1 MGILV
6 KLNIIN
12 LQKLY
17 FIDKNRVKKLVSSIL
32 KVERKNAELNLVFT
46 DNKKIKEINKT
57 FRGHN
62 FATDVISFAYNNASL
77 GDNISG
83 EIIISV
89 EMAIKLAQKLKC
101 TIEGEIALYLV
112 HGLLHL
118 LGYNDKL
125 KKDARK
131 MHQREKE
138 LLSMYGYDVSIP
150 Y

>member
-1 MGILV
+1 M

-12 LQKLY
+12 LQKLH
-17 FIDKNRVKKLVSSIL
+17 FIDKNRVKKLISSIL
-32 KVERKNAELNLVFT
+32 KVEKKNAELNLVFT
-46 DNKKIKEINKT
+46 DNKKIKKINKT
-57 FRGHN
+57 FLGHN
-62 FATDVISFAYNNASL
+62 FVTDVISFGYNNVSL
-77 GDNISG
+77 ENNISG

-89 EMAIKLAQKLKC
+89 EMAVKLAQKLKC

>member
-1 MGILV
+1 M

-12 LQKLY
+12 LQKLH
-17 FIDKNRVKKLVSSIL
+17 FIDKNRVKKLISSIL
-32 KVERKNAELNLVFT
+32 KVEKKNAELNLVFT
-46 DNKKIKEINKT
+46 DNKKIKKINKT
-57 FRGHN
+57 FLGHN
-62 FATDVISFAYNNASL
+62 FVTDVISFAYNNASL
-77 GDNISG
+77 ENNISG

-89 EMAIKLAQKLKC
+89 EMAVKLAQKLKC

>member
-1 MGILV
+1 M

-12 LQKLY
+12 LQKLH
-17 FIDKNRVKKLVSSIL
+17 FIDKNRVKKLISSIL
-32 KVERKNAELNLVFT
+32 KVEKKNAELNLVFI
-46 DNKKIKEINKT
+46 DNKKIKKINKT
-57 FRGHN
+57 FLGHN

-77 GDNISG
+77 ENNISG

-89 EMAIKLAQKLKC
+89 EMAVKLAQKLKC
-101 TIEGEIALYLV
+101 TTEGEIALYLV

-118 LGYNDKL
+118 LGYNDKV

>member
-1 MGILV
+1 M

-12 LQKLY
+12 LQKLH
-17 FIDKNRVKKLVSSIL
+17 FIDKNRVKKLISSIL
-32 KVERKNAELNLVFT
+32 KVEKKNAELNLVFT
-46 DNKKIKEINKT
+46 DNKKIKKINKT
-57 FRGHN
+57 FLGHN
-62 FATDVISFAYNNASL
+62 FATDVISFAYNNSSL
-77 GDNISG
+77 ENNISG

-89 EMAIKLAQKLKC
+89 EMAVKLAQKLKC

-125 KKDARK
+125 KRDARK

>member
-1 MGILV
+1 M

-12 LQKLY
+12 LQKLH
-17 FIDKNRVKKLVSSIL
+17 FIDKNRVKKLISSIL
-32 KVERKNAELNLVFT
+32 KVEKKNAELNLVFT
-46 DNKKIKEINKT
+46 DNKEIKKINKT
-57 FRGHN
+57 FLGHN

-77 GDNISG
+77 ENNISG

-101 TIEGEIALYLV
+101 TIEGEMALYLV

>member
-1 MGILV
+1 M

-12 LQKLY
+12 LQKLH
-17 FIDKNRVKKLVSSIL
+17 FIDKNRVKKLIIGIL
-32 KVERKNAELNLVFT
+32 KVEKKNAELNLVFT
-46 DNKKIKEINKT
+46 DNKKIKKINKT
-57 FRGHN
+57 FLGHN
-62 FATDVISFAYNNASL
+62 FATDVISFTYNNASL
-77 GDNISG
+77 ENDISG

-125 KKDARK
+125 KKDAKK
-131 MHQREKE
+131 MHLREKE

>member
-1 MGILV
+1 M

-12 LQKLY
+12 LQKLH
-17 FIDKNRVKKLVSSIL
+17 FIDKNRVKKLISSIL
-32 KVERKNAELNLVFT
+32 KIEKKNAELNLVFT
-46 DNKKIKEINKT
+46 DNKKIKKINKT
-57 FRGHN
+57 FLGHN

-77 GDNISG
+77 ENNISG

-89 EMAIKLAQKLKC
+89 EMAVKLAQKLKC

-125 KKDARK
+125 KRDARK

>member
-1 MGILV
+1 M

-12 LQKLY
+12 LQKLH
-17 FIDKNRVKKLVSSIL
+17 FIDKNRVKKLISSIL
-32 KVERKNAELNLVFT
+32 KVEKKNAELNLVFT
-46 DNKKIKEINKT
+46 DNKKIKKINKT
-57 FRGHN
+57 FLGHN
-62 FATDVISFAYNNASL
+62 FVTDVISFGYNDASL
-77 GDNISG
+77 ENNISG

-89 EMAIKLAQKLKC
+89 EMAVKLAQKLKC

-118 LGYNDKL
+118 LGYNDKV

>member
-1 MGILV
+1 M

-12 LQKLY
+12 LQKLH
-17 FIDKNRVKKLVSSIL
+17 FIDKNRVKKLISSIL
-32 KVERKNAELNLVFT
+32 KVEKKNAELNLVFT
-46 DNKKIKEINKT
+46 DNKKIKKINKT
-57 FRGHN
+57 FLGHN
-62 FATDVISFAYNNASL
+62 FATDVISFGYNNASL
-77 GDNISG
+77 ENNISG

-89 EMAIKLAQKLKC
+89 EMAVKLAQKLKC

>member
-1 MGILV
+1 M

-12 LQKLY
+12 LQKLH
-17 FIDKNRVKKLVSSIL
+17 FIDKNRVKKLISSIL
-32 KVERKNAELNLVFT
+32 KVEKKNAELNLVFI
-46 DNKKIKEINKT
+46 DNKKIKKINKT
-57 FRGHN
+57 FLGHN

-77 GDNISG
+77 ENNISG

-89 EMAIKLAQKLKC
+89 EMAVELAQKLKC

>member
-1 MGILV
+1 M

-12 LQKLY
+12 LQKLH
-17 FIDKNRVKKLVSSIL
+17 FIDKNRVKKLISSIL
-32 KVERKNAELNLVFT
+32 KIEKKNAELNLVFT
-46 DNKKIKEINKT
+46 DNKKIKKINKT
-57 FRGHN
+57 FLGHN
-62 FATDVISFAYNNASL
+62 FVTDVISFAYNNSSL
-77 GDNISG
+77 ENNISG

-89 EMAIKLAQKLKC
+89 EMAVKIAQKLKC

-125 KKDARK
+125 KRDARK

>member
-1 MGILV
+1 M

-12 LQKLY
+12 LQKLH
-17 FIDKNRVKKLVSSIL
+17 FIDKNRVKKLISSIL
-32 KVERKNAELNLVFT
+32 KVEKKNAELNLVFT
-46 DNKKIKEINKT
+46 DNKKIKKINKT
-57 FRGHN
+57 FLGHN
-62 FATDVISFAYNNASL
+62 FATDVISFAYNNTSL
-77 GDNISG
+77 ENNISG

-89 EMAIKLAQKLKC
+89 EMAVKLAQKLKC

>member
-1 MGILV
+1 M

-12 LQKLY
+12 LQKLH
-17 FIDKNRVKKLVSSIL
+17 FIDKNRVKKLISSIL
-32 KVERKNAELNLVFT
+32 KVEKKKAELNLVFT
-46 DNKKIKEINKT
+46 DNKKIKKINKT
-57 FRGHN
+57 FLGHN

-77 GDNISG
+77 ENNISG

-89 EMAIKLAQKLKC
+89 EMAVKVAQKLKC

-118 LGYNDKL
+118 LGYNDKV

>member
-1 MGILV
+1 M

-12 LQKLY
+12 LQKLH
-17 FIDKNRVKKLVSSIL
+17 FIDKNRVKK
-32 KVERKNAELNLVFT
+32 
-46 DNKKIKEINKT
+46 INKT
-57 FRGHN
+57 FLGHN
-62 FATDVISFAYNNASL
+62 FVTDVISFAYNNSSL
-77 GDNISG
+77 ENNISG

-89 EMAIKLAQKLKC
+89 EMAVKLAQKLKC

-125 KKDARK
+125 KRDARK

>member
-1 MGILV
+1 M

-12 LQKLY
+12 LQKLH
-17 FIDKNRVKKLVSSIL
+17 FIDKNRVKKLISSIL
-32 KVERKNAELNLVFT
+32 KVEKKNAELNLVFT
-46 DNKKIKEINKT
+46 DNKKIKKINKT
-57 FRGHN
+57 FLGHN
-62 FATDVISFAYNNASL
+62 FATDVISFGYNNASL
-77 GDNISG
+77 ENNISG

>member
-1 MGILV
+1 M

-12 LQKLY
+12 LQKLH
-17 FIDKNRVKKLVSSIL
+17 FIDKNRVKKLISSIL
-32 KVERKNAELNLVFT
+32 KIEKKNAELNLVFT
-46 DNKKIKEINKT
+46 DNKKIKKINKT
-57 FRGHN
+57 FLGHN
-62 FATDVISFAYNNASL
+62 FATDVISFAYNNSSL
-77 GDNISG
+77 ENNISG

-89 EMAIKLAQKLKC
+89 EMAVKLAQKLKC

>member
-1 MGILV
+1 M

-12 LQKLY
+12 LQKLH
-17 FIDKNRVKKLVSSIL
+17 FIDKNRVKKLISSIL
-32 KVERKNAELNLVFT
+32 KIEKKNAELNLVFT
-46 DNKKIKEINKT
+46 DNKKIKKINKT
-57 FRGHN
+57 FLGHN
-62 FATDVISFAYNNASL
+62 FATDVISFAYNNSSL
-77 GDNISG
+77 ENNISG

-89 EMAIKLAQKLKC
+89 EMAVKLAQKLKC

-125 KKDARK
+125 KRDARK

>member
-1 MGILV
+1 M

-12 LQKLY
+12 LQKLH
-17 FIDKNRVKKLVSSIL
+17 FIDKNRVKKLISSIL
-32 KVERKNAELNLVFT
+32 KVEKKNAELNLVFT
-46 DNKKIKEINKT
+46 DNKKIKKINKT
-57 FRGHN
+57 FLGHN
-62 FATDVISFAYNNASL
+62 FVTDVISFAYNNASL
-77 GDNISG
+77 ENNISG

-89 EMAIKLAQKLKC
+89 EMAVKLAQKLKC

-125 KKDARK
+125 KRDARK

>member
-1 MGILV
+1 M

-12 LQKLY
+12 LQKLH
-17 FIDKNRVKKLVSSIL
+17 FIDKNRVKKLISSIL
-32 KVERKNAELNLVFT
+32 KVEKKNAELNLVFT
-46 DNKKIKEINKT
+46 DNKKIKKINKT
-57 FRGHN
+57 FLGHN
-62 FATDVISFAYNNASL
+62 FVTDVISFAYNNSSL
-77 GDNISG
+77 ENNISG

-89 EMAIKLAQKLKC
+89 EMAVKLAQKLKC

-125 KKDARK
+125 KRDARK

>member
-1 MGILV
+1 M

-12 LQKLY
+12 LQKLH
-17 FIDKNRVKKLVSSIL
+17 FIDKNRVKKLISSIL
-32 KVERKNAELNLVFT
+32 KVEKKNAELNLVFT
-46 DNKKIKEINKT
+46 DNKKIKKINKT
-57 FRGHN
+57 FLGHN
-62 FATDVISFAYNNASL
+62 FATDVISFGYNNASL
-77 GDNISG
+77 EDNISG

-89 EMAIKLAQKLKC
+89 EMAVKLAQKLKC

>member
-1 MGILV
+1 M

-12 LQKLY
+12 LQKLH
-17 FIDKNRVKKLVSSIL
+17 FIDKNRVKKLISSIL
-32 KVERKNAELNLVFT
+32 KVEKKNAELNLVFT
-46 DNKKIKEINKT
+46 DNKKIKKINKT
-57 FRGHN
+57 FLGHN
-62 FATDVISFAYNNASL
+62 FATDVISFGYNNVSL
-77 GDNISG
+77 ENNISG

-89 EMAIKLAQKLKC
+89 EMAVKLAQKLKC

>member
-1 MGILV
+1 M

-12 LQKLY
+12 LQKLH
-17 FIDKNRVKKLVSSIL
+17 FIDKNRVKKLISSIL
-32 KVERKNAELNLVFT
+32 KVEKKNAELNLVFT
-46 DNKKIKEINKT
+46 DNKKIKKINKT
-57 FRGHN
+57 FLGHN

-77 GDNISG
+77 ENNISG

>member
-1 MGILV
+1 M

-12 LQKLY
+12 LQKLH
-17 FIDKNRVKKLVSSIL
+17 FIDKNRVKKLISSIL
-32 KVERKNAELNLVFT
+32 KVEKKNAELNLVFT
-46 DNKKIKEINKT
+46 DNKKIKKINKT
-57 FRGHN
+57 FLGHN

-77 GDNISG
+77 ENNISG

-89 EMAIKLAQKLKC
+89 EMAVKLAQKLKC

-125 KKDARK
+125 KRDARK

>member
-1 MGILV
+1 M

-12 LQKLY
+12 LQKLH
-17 FIDKNRVKKLVSSIL
+17 FIDKNRVKKLISSIL
-32 KVERKNAELNLVFT
+32 KVEKKNAELNLVFT
-46 DNKKIKEINKT
+46 DNKKIKKINKT
-57 FRGHN
+57 FLGHN

-77 GDNISG
+77 ENNISG

-89 EMAIKLAQKLKC
+89 EMAVKLAQKLKC

>member
-1 MGILV
+1 M

-12 LQKLY
+12 LQKLH
-17 FIDKNRVKKLVSSIL
+17 FIDKNRVKKLISSIL
-32 KVERKNAELNLVFT
+32 KVEKKNAELNLVFT
-46 DNKKIKEINKT
+46 DNKKIKKINKT
-57 FRGHN
+57 FLGHN

-77 GDNISG
+77 ENNISG

-101 TIEGEIALYLV
+101 TIEGEMALYLV

>member
-1 MGILV
+1 M

-12 LQKLY
+12 LQKLH
-17 FIDKNRVKKLVSSIL
+17 FIDKNRVKKLISSIL
-32 KVERKNAELNLVFT
+32 KVEKKNAELNLVFT
-46 DNKKIKEINKT
+46 DNKKIKKINKT
-57 FRGHN
+57 FLGHN
-62 FATDVISFAYNNASL
+62 FATDVISFAYNNSSL
-77 GDNISG
+77 ENNISG

-89 EMAIKLAQKLKC
+89 EMAVKLAQKLKC

>member
-1 MGILV
+1 M

-12 LQKLY
+12 LQKLH
-17 FIDKNRVKKLVSSIL
+17 FIDKNRVKKLISSIL
-32 KVERKNAELNLVFT
+32 KVEKKNAELNLVFI
-46 DNKKIKEINKT
+46 DNKKIKKINKT
-57 FRGHN
+57 FLGHN

-77 GDNISG
+77 ENNISG

-89 EMAIKLAQKLKC
+89 EMAVELAQKLKC

-138 LLSMYGYDVSIP
+138 LLSMYGYDVSIS

>member
-1 MGILV
+1 M

-12 LQKLY
+12 LQKLH
-17 FIDKNRVKKLVSSIL
+17 FIDKNRVKKLISSIL
-32 KVERKNAELNLVFT
+32 KIEKKNAELNLVFT
-46 DNKKIKEINKT
+46 DNKKIKKINKT
-57 FRGHN
+57 FLGHN
-62 FATDVISFAYNNASL
+62 FVTDVISFAYNNSSL
-77 GDNISG
+77 ENNISG

-89 EMAIKLAQKLKC
+89 EMAVKLAQKLKC

-125 KKDARK
+125 KRDARK